1 MIAPAHARGAP
12 AAAAAAEHVR
22 IRGEQREILQGAA
35 AAGVQPLLHSARI
48 LLDAAASLD
57 TADVL
62 GEPGSGDLLTIA
74 GGLYTYAVE
83 EYGKL
88 LLLDSLQEKAGV
100 VSVPHREIF
109 RSRGKKF
116 EAALRKLPADC
127 ALMRRGPFDPRI
139 FDPAIFDTGMDESF
153 ASRTHLFYLDMGP
166 DGHPVAP
173 HPPDPAQLA
182 KGHRRARAGGHG
194 MGGAGRA
201 GVAWRGVAW
210 YGRRAEAMTDAG
222 HRPRHG
228 PGRAGLAAGE
238 RPPCCRQVDRVARPA
253 SEPGRPRRTHSRHD
267 DADRGRNP
275 RNGGQKSSA
284 GSEGTSKR
292 SFSAAAAP

>member
-1 MIAPAHARGAP
+1 MTAPAPARAAP
-12 AAAAAAEHVR
+12 SPIAVEHVR
-22 IRGEQREILQGAA
+22 ISGKQREILQGAA
-35 AAGVQPLLHSARI
+35 AASVRSLLHSARI

-57 TADVL
+57 TGDVL

-88 LLLDSLQEKAGV
+88 LLLGSLPEKAGV
-100 VSVPHREIF
+100 VSVPYREIF
-109 RSRGKKF
+109 RSHGKKF

-139 FDPAIFDTGMDESF
+139 FDPRIFDTGMDASF

-182 KGHRRARAGGHG
+182 KAVDGLERAVAEWVAQGGPAWPS
-194 MGGAGRA
+194 GAS
-201 GVAWRGVAW
+201 
-210 YGRRAEAMTDAG
+210 
-222 HRPRHG
+222 
-228 PGRAGLAAGE
+228 PGIG
-238 RPPCCRQVDRVARPA
+238 
-253 SEPGRPRRTHSRHD
+253 
-267 DADRGRNP
+267 
-275 RNGGQKSSA
+275 GGQ
-284 GSEGTSKR
+284 R
-292 SFSAAAAP
+292 Q

>member
-1 MIAPAHARGAP
+1 MTAPVPARGAP
-12 AAAAAAEHVR
+12 APAPAPAAAPAAEHVR
-22 IRGEQREILQGAA
+22 ISGGQREILQGAA

-88 LLLDSLQEKAGV
+88 LLLGSLPEKAGV
-100 VSVPHREIF
+100 VSVPYRETF
-109 RSRGKKF
+109 RSHGKKF

-139 FDPAIFDTGMDESF
+139 FDPRIFNTGMDESF
-153 ASRTHLFYLDMGP
+153 AGRTHLFYLDMGP

-182 KGHRRARAGGHG
+182 KAIDGLGRAVMEWVAQDGPAWPGGASPG
-194 MGGAGRA
+194 MGGGQ
-201 GVAWRGVAW
+201 
-210 YGRRAEAMTDAG
+210 
-222 HRPRHG
+222 
-228 PGRAGLAAGE
+228 
-238 RPPCCRQVDRVARPA
+238 RQ
-253 SEPGRPRRTHSRHD
+253 
-267 DADRGRNP
+267 
-275 RNGGQKSSA
+275 
-284 GSEGTSKR
+284 
-292 SFSAAAAP
+292 